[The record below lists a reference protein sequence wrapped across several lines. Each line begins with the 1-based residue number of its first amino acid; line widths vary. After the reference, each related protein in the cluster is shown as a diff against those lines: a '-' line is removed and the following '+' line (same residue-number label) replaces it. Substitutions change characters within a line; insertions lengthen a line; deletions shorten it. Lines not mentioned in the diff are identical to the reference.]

1 MDLRIQVRCRDP
13 ETSAT
18 PRRPACGIPRSSS
31 AQRPV
36 LVAEACGPDDVRAVV
51 LWAREHDVPLAVQ
64 STGHAGPGIERPAQQ
79 IRHRGDR
86 RHVRTPRRSLPARTS
101 TTEGHLMNEILQLGQ
116 RWAEAEQRGDVAALE
131 AMTVGNFTLVGPLG
145 FVLDKGQ
152 WLDRYRTG
160 QLVTSSLVWE
170 DVHVR
175 EYGDGAVS
183 IGRHTQQANYR
194 GQPSDGQFRATHVAV
209 KVDGQWQLA
218 SMQLSPLGQFRPPTS
233 G

>member
-1 MDLRIQVRCRDP
+1 
-13 ETSAT
+13 
-18 PRRPACGIPRSSS
+18 
-31 AQRPV
+31 
-36 LVAEACGPDDVRAVV
+36 
-51 LWAREHDVPLAVQ
+51 
-64 STGHAGPGIERPAQQ
+64 
-79 IRHRGDR
+79 
-86 RHVRTPRRSLPARTS
+86 
-101 TTEGHLMNEILQLGQ
+101 MNEILQLGQ

-160 QLVTSSLVWE
+160 QLVTSSLVW
-170 DVHVR
+170 DGVHVR
-175 EYGDGAVS
+175 EYGDAAVS
-183 IGRHTQQANYR
+183 IGRHTQQAGYR

-218 SMQLSPLGQFRPPTS
+218 SMQLSPIGQFRPPTS